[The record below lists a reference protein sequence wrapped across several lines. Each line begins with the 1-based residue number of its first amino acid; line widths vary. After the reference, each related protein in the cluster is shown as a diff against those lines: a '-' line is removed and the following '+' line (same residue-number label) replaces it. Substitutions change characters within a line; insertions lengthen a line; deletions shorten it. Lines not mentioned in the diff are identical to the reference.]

1 MIVVI
6 IDVAGLTDPV
16 LLRLDVESKLSDQLK
31 VRSH

>member
-1 MIVVI
+1 MMMMSL
-6 IDVAGLTDPV
+6 VAGLTDPV